1 MISRHVSSLLLDS
14 YVNLIVGCIELIFFY
29 VFFELFLGICP
40 YQENVINVSFLY
52 VDMFIC

>member
-1 MISRHVSSLLLDS
+1 MISRNVSSLLLDS
-14 YVNLIVGCIELIFFY
+14 YVNLILD

-40 YQENVINVSFLY
+40 YQENVINVSFPY